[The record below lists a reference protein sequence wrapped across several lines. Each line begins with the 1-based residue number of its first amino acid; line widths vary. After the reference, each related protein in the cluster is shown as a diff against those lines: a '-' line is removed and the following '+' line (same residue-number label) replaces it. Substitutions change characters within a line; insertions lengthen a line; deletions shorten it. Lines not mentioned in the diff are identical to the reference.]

1 MPNASHL
8 IERAAARLA
17 EAGAVPGQL
26 SPIPPHPNGPQGGPG
41 PAVPPAGIGAN
52 GALNGALGVP
62 AGIPAPRDPAQPLI
76 TLDQL
81 ERAGL
86 LTDQAGRSRVAEELW
101 LVQRQ
106 ILRTAFTA
114 AGSVPASAE
123 LSGAYPN
130 LLMVTSARP
139 GEGKSFTGLN
149 LAASIAR
156 QGDHPVLLIDTDVKD
171 HSLTRLLG
179 LTESLGLLDCVAD
192 NTLDPARFSNPTSIE
207 QLSILPIGHGRHTRG
222 TDQLASRHV
231 GRLLNG
237 LARRQSDRLVILDGA
252 PCLATSDPAA
262 LAPTMGQILFVVEAE
277 RTQRPDVEAAL
288 DLIGECPAI
297 TLVLNKMQQAAGNAF
312 GGYAPYYAS

>member
-1 MPNASHL
+1 MPNAPHL

-17 EAGAVPGQL
+17 ETGAVPGQL
-26 SPIPPHPNGPQGGPG
+26 SPIPPLPGGPDG
-41 PAVPPAGIGAN
+41 AAAPAAGSGAN
-52 GALNGALGVP
+52 GVLNGL
-62 AGIPAPRDPAQPLI
+62 AGSVGSPGGIQIPRDPARPLI

-114 AGSVPASAE
+114 AGSIPPGAE

-179 LTESLGLLDCVAD
+179 LVDSPGLLDCVAD
-192 NTLDPARFSNPTSIE
+192 GSLDPARFDHPTSIN
-207 QLSILPIGHGRHTRG
+207 QLSILSIGHGQHTRG

-237 LARRQSDRLVILDGA
+237 LARRQTDRLVVLDGA

-262 LAPTMGQILFVVEAE
+262 LAPLMGQILFVVEAE
-277 RTQRPDVEAAL
+277 RTQRHDVEAAL
-288 DLIGECPAI
+288 DLISECPAI

-312 GGYAPYYAS
+312 GAYAPYYAS

>member
-1 MPNASHL
+1 MPNAPHL
-8 IERAAARLA
+8 IERAAAQLA
-17 EAGAVPGQL
+17 KSGAVPGQL
-26 SPIPPHPNGPQGGPG
+26 SPIPPLPGGPQGS
-41 PAVPPAGIGAN
+41 ADAPPAAGLGVN
-52 GALNGALGVP
+52 GTLNGVLGAP
-62 AGIPAPRDPAQPLI
+62 AGIPMPRDPARPLI
-76 TLDQL
+76 TLDRL
-81 ERAGL
+81 EKAGL

-114 AGSVPASAE
+114 AGSVPPSAE

-171 HSLTRLLG
+171 HSLTRLL
-179 LTESLGLLDCVAD
+179 SLVDSPGLLDCVAD
-192 NTLDPARFSNPTSIE
+192 PSLDPARFDHPTSIN
-207 QLSILPIGHGRHTRG
+207 QLSILPIGHGQHTRG

-237 LARRQSDRLVILDGA
+237 LARRQADRLVILDGA

-262 LAPTMGQILFVVEAE
+262 LAPIMGQILFVVEAE
-277 RTQRPDVEAAL
+277 RTQRSDVEAAL

-312 GGYAPYYAS
+312 GAYAPYYAS

>member
-1 MPNASHL
+1 MPNAPHL

-26 SPIPPHPNGPQGGPG
+26 SPIPPLPGGPQGGAG
-41 PAVPPAGIGAN
+41 ATIPAVGPGVN
-52 GALNGALGVP
+52 GTLNGALGTP
-62 AGIPAPRDPAQPLI
+62 AGIAVPRDPARPLI
-76 TLDQL
+76 TLDRL

-114 AGSVPASAE
+114 AGTVPASAE

-139 GEGKSFTGLN
+139 GEGKSFTALN

-179 LTESLGLLDCVAD
+179 LVDAPGLLDCVAD
-192 NTLDPARFSNPTSIE
+192 SSLDPARFDYATSID
-207 QLSILPIGHGRHTRG
+207 QLAILPIGHGQHTRG

-262 LAPTMGQILFVVEAE
+262 LAPIMGQILFVVEAE
-277 RTQRPDVEAAL
+277 RTQRSDVEAAL

-312 GGYAPYYAS
+312 GAYAPYYSS